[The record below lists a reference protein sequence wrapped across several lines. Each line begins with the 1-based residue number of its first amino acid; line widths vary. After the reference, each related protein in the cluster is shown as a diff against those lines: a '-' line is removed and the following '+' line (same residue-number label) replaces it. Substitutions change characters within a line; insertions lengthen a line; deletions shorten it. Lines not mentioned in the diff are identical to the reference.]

1 MAIERVPDQV
11 SISCDDGVVQ
21 LWGYREYV
29 EGNGTVLWEENSI
42 ELLTAS
48 RPLHPGPWK
57 PVWACFG
64 KPTGVNSWL
73 GITVTRTRQLENSA
87 IGLGRQP
94 CPNPESVS
102 LTE

>member
-1 MAIERVPDQV
+1 MVAKTLAIERVPDQV

-42 ELLTAS
+42 EPLTAS

-57 PVWACFG
+57 PVWVLGAQCAS
-64 KPTGVNSWL
+64 GVATPS
-73 GITVTRTRQLENSA
+73 GPALENPQVS
-87 IGLGRQP
+87 ILGW
-94 CPNPESVS
+94 E
-102 LTE
+102 